1 MTATEFQRNSRDI
14 CEATLPGAVL
24 PDVLVNRRVVAQQ
37 DSPSVDMPRFLMPR
51 WSLGSLAR
59 VFSALFIFAAFSF
72 QAAPAAAQGRL
83 DAKYEASL
91 AGITIG
97 KGGWVVDVTEDQ
109 YSAAV
114 SGATTGLMKSIGGG
128 SGTGASQGRIVS
140 GQLVP
145 FNYLSTVNYGKKA
158 EMIRIALTGGSVKES
173 SIEPEPPVTPDRIP
187 VTDAQRRNVLDPM
200 TGSLLRVGGTG
211 DPLGPEACRRTIP
224 VFDGRMRYDLSLDF
238 KRIEMVKAE
247 KGYKGPTVVCAV
259 YFTPIAG
266 YVPDRAS
273 IKYVAAQRD
282 MEIWFAPIAGTRVLV
297 PFKIVIP
304 TPIGT
309 GVIEATE
316 FISVQK
322 TAKTN

>member
-1 MTATEFQRNSRDI
+1 LRGGF
-14 CEATLPGAVL
+14 PGSAL
-24 PDVLVNRRVVAQQ
+24 PDISVDRRVVAQQ
-37 DSPSVDMPRFLMPR
+37 DSPLVDMPRFLMPC
-51 WSLGSLAR
+51 WPLGSVMR
-59 VFSALFIFAAFSF
+59 VFSALVICFTFALH
-72 QAAPAAAQGRL
+72 AAPASAQGRL

-97 KGGWVVDVTEDQ
+97 KGAWIVDIAEDQ

-128 SGTGASQGRIVS
+128 TGTGTSQGRIVG
-140 GQLVP
+140 GQFAPL
-145 FNYLSTVNYGKKA
+145 NYLSTINYGKKA
-158 EMIRIALTGGSVKES
+158 EIIRIALAGGSVKET

-247 KGYKGPTVVCAV
+247 KGYKGPAVVCAV

-273 IKYVAAQRD
+273 IKYVAAQRN
-282 MEIWFAPIAGTRVLV
+282 MEIWFAPIAGTRVLA
-297 PFKIVIP
+297 PFRIVIP

-309 GVIEATE
+309 GIIEATE

>member
-1 MTATEFQRNSRDI
+1 M
-14 CEATLPGAVL
+14 
-24 PDVLVNRRVVAQQ
+24 
-37 DSPSVDMPRFLMPR
+37 DMPRLLMPR
-51 WSLGSLAR
+51 RPLGAMAR
-59 VFSALFIFAAFSF
+59 ALSALFTFAAFAF
-72 QAAPAAAQGRL
+72 QAAPALAQGRL

-97 KGGWVVDVTEDQ
+97 KGGWIVDIADDQ
-109 YSAAV
+109 YAAAV
-114 SGATTGLMKSIGGG
+114 SGATAGLMKSIGGG
-128 SGTGASQGRIVS
+128 SGTGTSQGRIVN
-140 GQLVP
+140 GQLMP
-145 FNYLSTVNYGKKA
+145 LSYLSTINYGKKA
-158 EMIRIALTGGSVKES
+158 EIIRLVLAAGSVKET

-187 VTDAQRRNVLDPM
+187 VTDAQRRNVFDPM
-200 TGSLLRVGGTG
+200 TGSLLRVPGTG
-211 DPLGPEACRRTIP
+211 DPLTPEACRRTIP
-224 VFDGRMRYDLSLDF
+224 VFDGRMRYDLSLDY

-247 KGYKGPTVVCAV
+247 KGYKGPAVVCAV

-273 IKYVAAQRD
+273 IKYVAAQRN

-309 GVIEATE
+309 GIIEATE